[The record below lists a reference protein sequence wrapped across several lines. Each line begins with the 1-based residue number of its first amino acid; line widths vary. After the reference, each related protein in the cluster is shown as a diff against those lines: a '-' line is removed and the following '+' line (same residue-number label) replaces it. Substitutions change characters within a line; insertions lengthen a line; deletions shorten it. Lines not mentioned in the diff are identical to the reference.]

1 MPVSG
6 FWLQTGD
13 LKVIWLLEVISSIY
27 IHLTSAYFV
36 ESFAS
41 DLGEIRS
48 DFVQEIVQNGKILEN
63 LQNWQYIWKVY
74 HPVLDVW

>member
-1 MPVSG
+1 M
-6 FWLQTGD
+6 
-13 LKVIWLLEVISSIY
+13 
-27 IHLTSAYFV
+27 TSAYFV